1 MLVLRVA
8 SDFNVRQFGVC
19 PSTTGFMSSKES
31 APELT
36 SLLGASRK
44 NLVIGLERD
53 TSGLE
58 LPGPWIR
65 LLVPQRLNP
74 CSPLSGEKMR
84 KRSCDSDLQETSSA
98 KEFQLRLTSKKAA
111 RVPSGGGSPAG
122 RTALC
127 SRHSKPGTCGALS
140 VSPTLAPRSTSQQT
154 CGAGAC
160 HQPHLTGKLTSKET
174 NLPEGNTWL

>member
-19 PSTTGFMSSKES
+19 PSTTGFMSSKDS

-65 LLVPQRLNP
+65 LLAPQRLNP

-122 RTALC
+122 RTALG